1 MLISFGAQALL
12 DPTGAAGAVLR
23 QKRVA
28 KRTLPGGPSTTPR
41 VVVMALQASKRQLR
55 RIPGIPTCPS
65 RRAVRDAR
73 EDFEPHRRRSGTAL
87 LTKPLGGI
95 EAMQS
100 IRWLRASIPTLRI
113 PRLLPVLLLGIAVSA
128 RAAEKPLLEWGKE
141 LFVTYC
147 ASCHGKNATGSGP
160 AAKGLNP
167 RPADLTVLSRRNGGE
182 FPRLE
187 VIQFIEGQRP
197 LEAHQSAMPR
207 WGAILRK
214 RSDGSIAAGGSVPE
228 IYAITD
234 YLASIQKR

>member
-1 MLISFGAQALL
+1 MVDGPPEFRLALL
-12 DPTGAAGAVLR
+12 AELCETRA
-23 QKRVA
+23 
-28 KRTLPGGPSTTPR
+28 RTSSRTADG
-41 VVVMALQASKRQLR
+41 VVR
-55 RIPGIPTCPS
+55 P
-65 RRAVRDAR
+65 
-73 EDFEPHRRRSGTAL
+73 L
-87 LTKPLGGI
+87 LKPFGDI

-113 PRLLPVLLLGIAVSA
+113 PRLLPALLLGIAVSA